1 MQSRNSKLFNF
12 RSGSTFFLFMYFA
25 PAPNR
30 FPVMYFHFKM
40 YYSSN
45 NISNTGT
52 LVSVVVENSRIEFL
66 FILAASNLTLVLSIP
81 PALAPAPQHW
91 VRPSVAV
98 PSLYG
103 SAHAPGDIPAHCRSR
118 HLLRRIRSIV
128 VSAVAEPV
136 RFRSALA
143 LGVKVVYRMCFLQ
156 ICISLKTSSK
166 YWQCFSA

>member
-91 VRPSVAV
+91 FRPSVAV

-103 SAHAPGDIPAHCRSR
+103 SAPAPGDIPAHCRSR

-128 VSAVAEPV
+128 VT
-136 RFRSALA
+136 
-143 LGVKVVYRMCFLQ
+143 G
-156 ICISLKTSSK
+156 
-166 YWQCFSA
+166 QCCCGAGPFSVGSGSGCKSGI